1 VLFPLRRRARFFH
14 FQEMTMAA
22 ANYDASLARVL
33 KHEGGYTN
41 HPSDPGGPTNFGI
54 TIHDYRRYIKA
65 NGTAADVRN
74 MQLADAAKIY
84 RARYWHALRCDEL
97 PAGLDYA
104 VFDYGVN
111 SGIGR
116 AAKVM
121 QRLLGIGS
129 GTAMTDAV
137 IAAVRKDNAVSLI
150 GRLCDER
157 LAFLKSLRTWPVFG
171 AGWGRRVAEVRRDA
185 LAMAKGAAVAPPSSS
200 AANGKASVPQPKAA
214 RTVTTA
220 GAVVAAGGAAQAA
233 ASSGA
238 SSTVIVAILAGGIAC
253 AILGWFGWS
262 LWQKYRQNV
271 PAMSSETGFSLRGAL
286 TSLRERLKGWRTVI
300 FGGAM
305 TLAGAALDILDAF
318 HLVDISPLLPPEHAL
333 KIIAVI
339 GVVTVG
345 LRFVT
350 TGRVGSK
357 DC

>member
-1 VLFPLRRRARFFH
+1 MV
-14 FQEMTMAA
+14 A

-65 NGTAADVRN
+65 SGTAADVRN
-74 MQLADAAKIY
+74 MPLADAAKIY
-84 RARYWHALRCDEL
+84 RARYWHALRCDDL

-116 AAKVM
+116 AARVM
-121 QRLLGIGS
+121 QRLLNVGQ
-129 GTAMTDAV
+129 GTSMTDAV
-137 IAAVRKDNAVSLI
+137 IAAVRKTSAVALI
-150 GRLCDER
+150 EKLCDER
-157 LAFLKSLRTWPVFG
+157 MAFLKSLRTWPVFG
-171 AGWGRRVAEVRRDA
+171 AGWSRRVAEVRRDA
-185 LAMAKGAAVAPPSSS
+185 LAMARGAVVAPLSSA

-214 RTVTTA
+214 RTATAA
-220 GAVVAAGGAAQAA
+220 GAIVAGGGAAQAA

-238 SSTVIVAILAGGIAC
+238 SWTMIAAILAAGCGIAV
-253 AILGWFGWS
+253 AGWIGWT
-262 LWQKYRQNV
+262 LWHRHRQNA
-271 PAMSSETGFSLRGAL
+271 PAMAADDVSVLRDAL

-300 FGGAM
+300 FGGAV
-305 TLAGAALDILDAF
+305 TLAGTALDLLGALQ
-318 HLVDISPLLPPEHAL
+318 LVDISPLLPPEHAL
-333 KIIAVI
+333 KIIALI
-339 GVVTVG
+339 GVVTVA
-345 LRFVT
+345 LRLVT

>member
-1 VLFPLRRRARFFH
+1 
-14 FQEMTMAA
+14 MAA

-54 TIHDYRRYIKA
+54 TIHDYRRYIKTH
-65 NGTAADVRN
+65 GTAADVRA
-74 MQLADAAKIY
+74 MTLADAAKIY

-111 SGIGR
+111 SGIAR

-129 GTAMTDAV
+129 GAAMTDAV
-137 IAAVRKDNAVSLI
+137 VAAARGGSPSALI

-185 LAMAKGAAVAPPSSS
+185 LALAKGTAVAPSAPA
-200 AANGKASVPQPKAA
+200 AANGKARIPAPKAA
-214 RTVTTA
+214 RAATAA
-220 GAVVAAGGAAQAA
+220 GAIVAGGGVAQAA

-238 SSTVIVAILAGGIAC
+238 SSAI
-253 AILGWFGWS
+253 
-262 LWQKYRQNV
+262 
-271 PAMSSETGFSLRGAL
+271 
-286 TSLRERLKGWRTVI
+286 
-300 FGGAM
+300 
-305 TLAGAALDILDAF
+305 
-318 HLVDISPLLPPEHAL
+318 
-333 KIIAVI
+333 IIAVLVAGVACSIAGWI
-339 GVVTVG
+339 GWTLWHKHRQETPAIVPPAEPA
-345 LRFVT
+345 
-350 TGRVGSK
+350 S
-357 DC
+357 

>member
-1 VLFPLRRRARFFH
+1 
-14 FQEMTMAA
+14 MAA
-22 ANYDASLARVL
+22 ANYDACLARVL

-65 NGTAADVRN
+65 NGTAADVRG
-74 MQLADAAKIY
+74 MSLADAAKIY

-121 QRLLGIGS
+121 QRLLGIGI

-137 IAAVRKDNAVSLI
+137 IDGARGAGASTLI
-150 GRLCDER
+150 ARLCDER

-185 LAMAKGAAVAPPSSS
+185 LTMAKGAVVAPFATATS
-200 AANGKASVPQPKAA
+200 ANGKAHVPQPKTGRAA
-214 RTVTTA
+214 TSA
-220 GAVVAAGGAAQAA
+220 GAVIAGGAAAQAA

-238 SSTVIVAILAGGIAC
+238 SWTIIAAILAAGMLC
-253 AILGWFGWS
+253 AVAAWIGWT
-262 LWQKYRQNV
+262 LWHKHRQ
-271 PAMSSETGFSLRGAL
+271 ETP
-286 TSLRERLKGWRTVI
+286 
-300 FGGAM
+300 
-305 TLAGAALDILDAF
+305 
-318 HLVDISPLLPPEHAL
+318 VDITSAETA
-333 KIIAVI
+333 
-339 GVVTVG
+339 
-345 LRFVT
+345 
-350 TGRVGSK
+350 S
-357 DC
+357 

>member
-1 VLFPLRRRARFFH
+1 MVAS
-14 FQEMTMAA
+14 
-22 ANYDASLARVL
+22 NYDASLARVL

-54 TIHDYRRYIKA
+54 TIHDYRRFIKA
-65 NGTAADVRN
+65 SGTAADVRN

-121 QRLLGIGS
+121 QRLLGIGQ
-129 GTAMTDAV
+129 GTSMTDAV
-137 IAAVRKDNAVSLI
+137 IAAVRKGSVTALI
-150 GRLCDER
+150 ERLCDER
-157 LAFLKSLRTWPVFG
+157 MAFLKSLRIWPVFG
-171 AGWGRRVAEVRRDA
+171 AGWSRRVAEVQRDA
-185 LAMAKGAAVAPPSSS
+185 LAMARGAVIAPSS
-200 AANGKASVPQPKAA
+200 APTANGKAQVPPPKAA
-214 RTVTTA
+214 RTATTA
-220 GAVVAAGGAAQAA
+220 GAVVAGGAAAQVA

-238 SSTVIVAILAGGIAC
+238 SWTIIAAVLVAGCVLAA
-253 AILGWFGWS
+253 AGWIGWT
-262 LWQKYRQNV
+262 LWHRHRQNA
-271 PAMSSETGFSLRGAL
+271 PALAARGVSVLRDAL
-286 TSLRERLKGWRTVI
+286 ASMRERLKGWRTVI
-300 FGGAM
+300 FGGAV
-305 TLAGAALDILDAF
+305 TLAGAALDLLGAF
-318 HLVDISPLLPPEHAL
+318 QLVDISPLLPPEHAL

-339 GVVTVG
+339 GVVTIV
-345 LRFVT
+345 LRLVT

>member
-1 VLFPLRRRARFFH
+1 
-14 FQEMTMAA
+14 MTA
-22 ANYDASLARVL
+22 ANYDASLARAL

-65 NGTAADVRN
+65 NGTAADVRA
-74 MQLADAAKIY
+74 MTLMDAAKIY
-84 RARYWHALRCDEL
+84 RARYWDALRCDEL

-129 GTAMTDAV
+129 GTAMTDAT
-137 IAAVRKDNAVSLI
+137 IAAARRSDVPVLI

-185 LAMAKGAAVAPPSSS
+185 LAMAKGAAVVTPASA
-200 AANGKASVPQPKAA
+200 AANGKASVPAPAKARA
-214 RTVTTA
+214 ATA
-220 GAVVAAGGAAQAA
+220 AGVVIASGGAAQAA
-233 ASSGA
+233 AASGWA
-238 SSTVIVAILAGGIAC
+238 WSLIAAIVAGGVVC
-253 AILGWFGWS
+253 AIAGWIGWT
-262 LWQKYRQNV
+262 LWHRHRQET
-271 PAMSSETGFSLRGAL
+271 PAVAPDGPSISRRAVVWLRDGV
-286 TSLRERLKGWRTVI
+286 KGWRTVI
-300 FGGAM
+300 FGGAL
-305 TLAGAALDILDAF
+305 TLAGAALDILNALQ
-318 HLVDISPLLPPEHAL
+318 LVDITPLLPPEHAL
-333 KIIAVI
+333 KIIALI
-339 GVVTVG
+339 GVVTLV
-345 LRFVT
+345 LRMVT
-350 TGRVGSK
+350 TGRVGHK

>member
-1 VLFPLRRRARFFH
+1 
-14 FQEMTMAA
+14 MAA
-22 ANYDASLARVL
+22 ANYDRSLARVL

-121 QRLLGIGS
+121 QRLLGIGQ
-129 GTAMTDAV
+129 GTSMTDAV
-137 IAAVRKDNAVSLI
+137 IAAVRKANATALI
-150 GRLCDER
+150 EKLCDER
-157 LAFLKSLRTWPVFG
+157 MAFLKGLRTWPVFG
-171 AGWGRRVAEVRRDA
+171 AGWSRRVAEVRRDA
-185 LAMAKGAAVAPPSSS
+185 LAMAKGAVVAPSSS
-200 AANGKASVPQPKAA
+200 TAASGKANLPAPKTARAA
-214 RTVTTA
+214 TAA
-220 GAVVAAGGAAQAA
+220 GAVVAGAGAAQAA

-238 SSTVIVAILAGGIAC
+238 SWANIAAILVTGGLLAVAGWI
-253 AILGWFGWS
+253 GWT
-262 LWQKYRQNV
+262 LWHRHRQNA
-271 PAMSSETGFSLRGAL
+271 PALAAAGSGVLRAAL
-286 TSLRERLKGWRTVI
+286 ASLRERLKGWRTVI
-300 FGGAM
+300 FGGAI
-305 TLAGAALDILDAF
+305 TLAGTALDILGAF
-318 HLVDISPLLPPEHAL
+318 QLVDISPLLPPEHAL

-339 GVVTVG
+339 GVVTVA
-345 LRFVT
+345 LRLVT

>member
-1 VLFPLRRRARFFH
+1 
-14 FQEMTMAA
+14 MAA
-22 ANYDASLARVL
+22 SNYDASLARVL

-65 NGTAADVRN
+65 DGTAADVRN

-116 AAKVM
+116 AARVM
-121 QRLLGIGS
+121 QRLLGIGQ
-129 GTAMTDAV
+129 GTSMTDAV
-137 IAAVRKDNAVSLI
+137 TAAVRKTSATALI
-150 GRLCDER
+150 EKLCDER
-157 LAFLKSLRTWPVFG
+157 MAFLKSLRTWPVFG
-171 AGWGRRVAEVRRDA
+171 AGWSRRVAEVRRDA
-185 LAMAKGAAVAPPSSS
+185 LAMARGAVVAPPV
-200 AANGKASVPQPKAA
+200 APPANGKAQVPQPKAA
-214 RTVTTA
+214 RTATTA
-220 GAVVAAGGAAQAA
+220 GAVVAGGAAAQAA

-238 SSTVIVAILAGGIAC
+238 SWTMIAVVLVAGVMLAVA
-253 AILGWFGWS
+253 GWVGWT
-262 LWQKYRQNV
+262 LWHKHRQNA
-271 PAMSSETGFSLRGAL
+271 PAMVAAGTGVLREAV
-286 TSLRERLKGWRTVI
+286 TSFRERLKGWRTVI
-300 FGGAM
+300 FGGAV
-305 TLAGAALDILDAF
+305 TLAGAALDILGAF
-318 HLVDISPLLPPEHAL
+318 QLVDISPLLPPEHAL

-339 GVVTVG
+339 GVVTVA
-345 LRFVT
+345 LRLVT

>member
-1 VLFPLRRRARFFH
+1 
-14 FQEMTMAA
+14 MAA
-22 ANYDASLARVL
+22 ANYDRSLARVL

-65 NGTAADVRN
+65 NGTAADVRD

-84 RARYWHALRCDEL
+84 HARYWDALRCDEL

-137 IAAVRKDNAVSLI
+137 IAAVRKASAAALI
-150 GRLCDER
+150 ERLCDER
-157 LAFLKSLRTWPVFG
+157 MAFLKSLRTWPVFG
-171 AGWGRRVAEVRRDA
+171 AGWSRRVAEVRRDA
-185 LAMAKGAAVAPPSSS
+185 LAMAKGAVVAPSSS
-200 AANGKASVPQPKAA
+200 TAASGKANVPAPKSA
-214 RTVTTA
+214 RTATAA

-238 SSTVIVAILAGGIAC
+238 SWAIIAAILVTGGVLAIAGWI
-253 AILGWFGWS
+253 GWT
-262 LWQKYRQNV
+262 LWHRHRQNA
-271 PAMSSETGFSLRGAL
+271 PALSAAGSNVLRGAL
-286 TSLRERLKGWRTVI
+286 ATLRERLKGWRTVI
-300 FGGAM
+300 FGGAV
-305 TLAGAALDILDAF
+305 TLAGAALDILGAF
-318 HLVDISPLLPPEHAL
+318 QLVDISPLLPPEHAL

-339 GVVTVG
+339 GVVTVA
-345 LRFVT
+345 LRLVT